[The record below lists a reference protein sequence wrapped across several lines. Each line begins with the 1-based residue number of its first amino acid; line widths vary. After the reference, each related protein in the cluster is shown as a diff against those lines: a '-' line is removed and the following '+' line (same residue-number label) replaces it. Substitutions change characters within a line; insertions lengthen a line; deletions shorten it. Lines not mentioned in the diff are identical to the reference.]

1 METWRAKA
9 LGNGA
14 AALAPSRRI
23 QQMFAPLFVAAGRPA
38 GMAVFSHC
46 DRRSNAVTAYFSPA
60 AARLAAFF
68 VAQPCAKPGGEG
80 IGLLVGDARCWEIHF
95 PDRKRKAA

>member
-1 METWRAKA
+1 V
-9 LGNGA
+9 
-14 AALAPSRRI
+14 I
-23 QQMFAPLFVAAGRPA
+23 
-38 GMAVFSHC
+38 
-46 DRRSNAVTAYFSPA
+46 AYFSPG

-68 VAQPCAKPGGEG
+68 EAKPCAKPRGEG